1 MSNQK
6 PLGAERKAIY
16 DYLESVGFTITSD
29 IYTKLR
35 SLLKAYANA
44 KTQDLQDR
52 INEIN
57 NRLQKYEDNPTASQ
71 KDSA

>member
-6 PLGAERKAIY
+6 PLGSERKAIY
-16 DYLESVGFTITSD
+16 DYLESVGLTITSD
-29 IYTKLR
+29 TYTKLR

-44 KTQDLQDR
+44 KTADLQIR

-57 NRLQKYEDNPTASQ
+57 NRLQKYENNPTAAQ
-71 KDSA
+71 KDS